1 MLNISYIDV
10 APVDIADVARLGA
23 KVAPKVANK
32 FRPLRVQFNN
42 LSHRRTRPQKNCQFW
57 VANAKKLRVPSSRG
71 HG

>member
-1 MLNISYIDV
+1 MLVDVNADWEIFNFWFLLLNISYIDV

-42 LSHRRTRPQKNCQFW
+42 LSHRRTVSF
-57 VANAKKLRVPSSRG
+57 G
-71 HG
+71 